1 MAKSYDICKNI
12 TIYTQDVQAIQSEG
26 NEHLED
32 IMPTLYKIVT
42 ESKKMLDSAFGNVTK
57 IYLTGAGTVINNLD
71 FTSNSLND
79 CGNGLLLTNFEIEVL
94 NKYKIDYTKFNSLKE
109 VLFIVEDILNEDSSL
124 EDLECISKSI
134 AERDY
139 YMNSNK

>member
-1 MAKSYDICKNI
+1 M
-12 TIYTQDVQAIQSEG
+12 
-26 NEHLED
+26 
-32 IMPTLYKIVT
+32 
-42 ESKKMLDSAFGNVTK
+42 
-57 IYLTGAGTVINNLD
+57 
-71 FTSNSLND
+71 
-79 CGNGLLLTNFEIEVL
+79 L